1 MSLRAFPEQSAT
13 GPGTNVV
20 DHTGLSGMYAYH
32 LMWNWSTRPPQDD
45 EERYPNIPD
54 AVREQL
60 GLELKETKGPVT
72 FWVID
77 HIERPRRT
85 RRVSRVI
92 R

>member
-1 MSLRAFPEQSAT
+1 MF
-13 GPGTNVV
+13 V

-60 GLELKETKGPVT
+60 GLELKETKGPVN
-72 FWVID
+72 VLGD
-77 HIERPRRT
+77 
-85 RRVSRVI
+85 
-92 R
+92 